1 MSTQKTTQGAK
12 QAKAAAKAGAETVEQ
27 AVKAGTETFEKA
39 AQAGTE
45 ALNTGYAQA
54 VAMTKEQVSTY
65 FPSAAKGFDEFA
77 GFGKDNLDAA
87 FQFGAVAA
95 KGFEAI
101 GKELMAYN
109 QKALEA
115 GMERATAL
123 LGCKTVQ
130 DVVEFQTET
139 ARGNFDELVA
149 QGTKI
154 TELSVK
160 VANEAVEPISVRVN
174 DTVEKFVKAAAL

>member
-1 MSTQKTTQGAK
+1 MSTQKTTQSTK
-12 QAKAAAKAGAETVEQ
+12 QAKEAAKLGAESVEQ
-27 AVKAGTETFEKA
+27 AVK
-39 AQAGTE
+39 AGTE

-54 VAMTKEQVSTY
+54 MAMTKEQVSTY

-77 GFGKDNLDAA
+77 GLGKDNLDAA
-87 FQFGAVAA
+87 FEFGSVAA

-101 GKELMAYN
+101 SKEFMAFN

-115 GMERATAL
+115 NMEKATAL

-130 DVVEFQTET
+130 DLVEVQTDI
-139 ARGNFDELVA
+139 ARGNFDEFVA

-154 TELSVK
+154 TEISVK
-160 VANEAVEPISVRVN
+160 AANEAVGPISVRVN
-174 DTVEKFVKAAAL
+174 DAVEKFVKTATV

>member
-12 QAKAAAKAGAETVEQ
+12 QAKQTATLGAETVEK
-27 AVKAGTETFEKA
+27 AVKAGKETFDKA
-39 AQAGTE
+39 TQAGTD

-54 VAMTKEQVSTY
+54 LAMTKEQVNAY
-65 FPSAAKGFDEFA
+65 FPSAANGFDDIA

-87 FQFGAVAA
+87 FKFGSVAA

-101 GKELMAYN
+101 GKELMEFN
-109 QKALEA
+109 RMALEA
-115 GMERATAL
+115 NMERATAL
-123 LGCKTVQ
+123 LGCKTVE
-130 DVVEFQTET
+130 DLVEVQSDI
-139 ARGNFDELVA
+139 ARGNFDEFVA

-154 TELSVK
+154 TEISVK

>member
-12 QAKAAAKAGAETVEQ
+12 QAKAGAETVEQ
-27 AVKAGTETFEKA
+27 AVKAGSETFEKA

-130 DVVEFQTET
+130 DVVEFQTEM

-154 TELSVK
+154 TEISVK

-174 DTVEKFVKAAAL
+174 DTVEKFVKAATL

>member
-1 MSTQKTTQGAK
+1 MSTQKTTQSAK
-12 QAKAAAKAGAETVEQ
+12 QAKEAAKLGAETVEK
-27 AVKAGTETFEKA
+27 AVK
-39 AQAGTE
+39 AGTE

-54 VAMTKEQVSTY
+54 MAMTKEQVGTY

-87 FQFGAVAA
+87 FEFGSVAA

-101 GKELMAYN
+101 SKEFMAFN

-115 GMERATAL
+115 NMEKATAL

-130 DVVEFQTET
+130 DLVEVQTDI
-139 ARGNFDELVA
+139 ARGNFDEFVA

-154 TELSVK
+154 TEISVK
-160 VANEAVEPISVRVN
+160 AANEAVGPISIRVN
-174 DTVEKFVKAAAL
+174 DAVEKFVKTATV

>member
-1 MSTQKTTQGAK
+1 MSTQKATQGAK
-12 QAKAAAKAGAETVEQ
+12 QAKETAKLGAETVEK
-27 AVKAGTETFEKA
+27 AVKAGKETFEKA
-39 AQAGTE
+39 AQASTE

-65 FPSAAKGFDEFA
+65 FPSAAKGFDDVA

-87 FQFGAVAA
+87 FQFGSVAA
-95 KGFEAI
+95 QGFEAI

-109 QKALEA
+109 RKALEA
-115 GMERATAL
+115 NMDRATAL

-130 DVVEFQTET
+130 DVVECQTEM
-139 ARGNFDELVA
+139 ARGNFDEFVA

-154 TELSVK
+154 TEISVK
-160 VANEAVEPISVRVN
+160 VANEAIEPINVRVN
-174 DTVEKFVKAAAL
+174 DTVEKFVKAAAV